1 MRMLVVDDVMTNC
14 IVIKRTAMKVFG
26 GEIDIET
33 SPLAAIKACHEKKY
47 DIIVVDY
54 YMPDMNGI
62 EFVNVLRNFDEYRLV
77 PIIMATSCRDNAIYN
92 KSIRCG
98 IDDFILKPLDFN
110 QFRSKISFLLSNK
123 ARNFAA

>member
-1 MRMLVVDDVMTNC
+1 MLVVDDVMTNC

-33 SPLAAIKACHEKKY
+33 SPLSAIRACHEKQY
-47 DIIVVDY
+47 DLVVVDY

-62 EFVNVLRNFDEYRLV
+62 EFVKILRGFDEYRMT
-77 PIIMATSCRDNAIYN
+77 PIIMATSCKDSATYN

-98 IDDFILKPLDFN
+98 IDDFILKPLDFK
-110 QFRSKISFLLSNK
+110 QFRNKISFLLANRAKS
-123 ARNFAA
+123 FAA

>member
-33 SPLAAIKACHEKKY
+33 SPLTAIKACHEKSY
-47 DIIVVDY
+47 DIVVVDY

-62 EFVNVLRNFDEYRLV
+62 EFVNVLRNFEEYRLT
-77 PIIMATSCRDNAIYN
+77 PIIMATSCRDSVTYN

-98 IDDFILKPLDFN
+98 IDDFILKPLDFH

-123 ARNFAA
+123 ARSFAA